1 MPTFLEKLDAACAA
15 ARSLVCVGLDPDPA
29 LMPLQDVFA
38 FNKAIVDATQD
49 LACAYK
55 PNLAFYEALGLP
67 GWRALE
73 QTIAHIRRAAPKA
86 IVIGDAKRGDI
97 GSTSEAY
104 AKALFQVWGLDAA
117 TVNAY
122 GGKDSIEP
130 FLSYADKGVLIWCRS
145 SNPGARDFQDLVVS
159 QAGEGAAI
167 PRPFYEAVAER
178 AMSWNDK
185 GNVGLVLGAT
195 YPTEIRRVRKL
206 CPGLPFLLPGT
217 GAQEGALEQAVRFG
231 VDAAGRR
238 AIINSSRGV
247 IYASKGRDFPEAARR
262 AATQLRDAINA
273 ALAVEGKGW

>member
-29 LMPLQDVFA
+29 LMPLPDVFA

-55 PNLAFYEALGLP
+55 PNFAFYEALGLP

-73 QTIAHIRRAAPKA
+73 QTIAHIRQAAPKA

-104 AKALFQVWGLDAA
+104 ARALFQVWGLDAA

-122 GGKDSIEP
+122 GGNDSIEP
-130 FLSYADKGVLIWCRS
+130 FLSYADKGALIWCRS
-145 SNPGARDFQDLVVS
+145 SNSGARDFQDLMVS
-159 QAGEGAAI
+159 QAGEGAAT
-167 PRPFYEAVAER
+167 PRPFYETVAE
-178 AMSWNDK
+178 AALAWNKK

-195 YPTEIRRVRKL
+195 YPTEIRRVRQL
-206 CPGLPFLLPGT
+206 CPGLPFLLPGI
-217 GAQEGALEQAVRFG
+217 GAQEGALSQSVRYG
-231 VDAAGRR
+231 VDASGRR
-238 AIINSSRGV
+238 AIINSSRGI
-247 IYASKGRDFPEAARR
+247 IYASKGKDFPEAARR
-262 AATQLRDAINA
+262 AAVQLRNAINA
-273 ALAVEGKGW
+273 ALAEEGKGW